1 MLNEARDPVTQW
13 KAQNDHHYYYYYFFE
28 PQLLFQ
34 RFSNCNQ
41 AYKTNKT
48 KIRFLSHKLRANCA
62 RESQIELQY
71 LIMPRK

>member
-13 KAQNDHHYYYYYFFE
+13 KAQDDHFFFE
-28 PQLLFQ
+28 PRLSFQ

-41 AYKTNKT
+41 AYKTNKI